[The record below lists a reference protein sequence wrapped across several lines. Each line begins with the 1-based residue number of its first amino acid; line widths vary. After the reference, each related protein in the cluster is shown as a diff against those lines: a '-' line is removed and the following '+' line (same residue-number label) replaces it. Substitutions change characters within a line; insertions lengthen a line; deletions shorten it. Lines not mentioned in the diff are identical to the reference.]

1 LASQIANWQKTPNLS
16 ADRRFAVEV
25 EVFAAQFPSSGP
37 IRVLVVDSSRVNS
50 QAISEVLTH
59 QGFQVVYAGP
69 NAREAL
75 TVAKGEQVDVAL
87 VSRDLGSQNTSGYEL
102 TTKLHSAV
110 QKLAVVVVLETPDR
124 DSTINAF
131 RAGARG
137 VFCRTSSL
145 DMLTKCIVCVSEGQ
159 VWASSEDLEH
169 LIAALQMPLR
179 LVNASG
185 LDLLSKREC
194 DVVKWAVEGL
204 SNREIAIRLELSE
217 NTVKNY
223 LFRIFEKLGI
233 SNRVELILY
242 AVNQL
247 VNASHGSNQD
257 GSKTFENEKNLFR
270 WCRQAAE
277 RFIVVQH
284 ALGEMY
290 RDGRGVSRDR
300 EAAYTWFCIAEQLA
314 AGAEHTIRSAKQDLE
329 QELQANQIEDAS
341 ARAAEWMERQT
352 QFVPAVPPLPLA
364 IPELASAE
372 ACSPENI
379 QSEEKL

>member
-1 LASQIANWQKTPNLS
+1 VS
-16 ADRRFAVEV
+16 
-25 EVFAAQFPSSGP
+25 AAQFHSSRP

-59 QGFQVVYAGP
+59 EGFQVVFAGP

-75 TVAKGEQVDVAL
+75 AVATGEQVDVAL
-87 VSRDLGSQNTSGYEL
+87 VSRDLGTQNITGYEL
-102 TTKLHSAV
+102 TTKLHSAAPN
-110 QKLAVVVVLETPDR
+110 LAVVVVLETPDR

-137 VFCRTSSL
+137 VFFRTSSL
-145 DMLTKCIVCVSEGQ
+145 DMLTKCIVCVHEGQ
-159 VWASSEDLEH
+159 VWANSEDLEH

-204 SNREIAIRLELSE
+204 SNREIAIRLGLSE

-247 VNASHGSNQD
+247 VTASPGSNQD
-257 GSKTFENEKNLFR
+257 TSKAFENEKNLFR

-290 RDGRGVSRDR
+290 RDGRGVRRDR

-314 AGAEHTIRSAKQDLE
+314 AGAEQGIRIAKQNLE
-329 QELQANQIEDAS
+329 QELLPKQVEDAS
-341 ARAAEWMERQT
+341 ARASQWIDRQP
-352 QFVPAVPPLPLA
+352 QFLPAVPALPLV
-364 IPELASAE
+364 IPELTSAE
-372 ACSPENI
+372 TCSPELI
-379 QSEEKL
+379 QPEEKQ

>member
-1 LASQIANWQKTPNLS
+1 
-16 ADRRFAVEV
+16 
-25 EVFAAQFPSSGP
+25 
-37 IRVLVVDSSRVNS
+37 VVDSSRVNS

-59 QGFQVVYAGP
+59 QGFQVLYAGP

-75 TVAKGEQVDVAL
+75 TVAKSEQVDVAL
-87 VSRDLGSQNTSGYEL
+87 VSRDLGAQNTSGYEL

-110 QKLAVVVVLETPDR
+110 QRLAVVVVMETPDR

-159 VWASSEDLEH
+159 VWANSEDLEH

-204 SNREIAIRLELSE
+204 SNREIATRLGLSE

-247 VNASHGSNQD
+247 VNSSHGSNQD

-290 RDGRGVSRDR
+290 RDGRGVPRDR
-300 EAAYTWFCIAEQLA
+300 EAAYTWFCIAEQLM
-314 AGAEHTIRSAKQDLE
+314 AGAEHAIRSAKQELE
-329 QELQANQIEDAS
+329 QELQAKQLEDAS
-341 ARAAEWMERQT
+341 AHAAEWMERQLLLPT
-352 QFVPAVPPLPLA
+352 VPALPLV

-372 ACSPENI
+372 SCSPEQI
-379 QSEEKL
+379 RSEEKL